1 MSKHTASKI
10 YSKGILHPPAL
21 TSPDYTWQYGCS
33 LNYPVW
39 IHFSLFLFGNKLV
52 VNEAVHHT
60 GLCSIDFSIK
70 TQKVTN
76 IVISDFKAPKKMSA
90 INESTMAELESSDQ
104 HQLLLLV
111 TSDEGSNHSIMDG
124 HDPALYD
131 VPGSVVALLSVL
143 YGFISL
149 ASLLGNT
156 LVIYVVVVSPRMRT
170 VTNYY
175 IANMALADVI
185 IALFAIPFQFH
196 AALLQRYC

>member
-1 MSKHTASKI
+1 
-10 YSKGILHPPAL
+10 
-21 TSPDYTWQYGCS
+21 
-33 LNYPVW
+33 
-39 IHFSLFLFGNKLV
+39 
-52 VNEAVHHT
+52 
-60 GLCSIDFSIK
+60 
-70 TQKVTN
+70 
-76 IVISDFKAPKKMSA
+76 
-90 INESTMAELESSDQ
+90 MAELESSDQ

-111 TSDEGSNHSIMDG
+111 TSEAGSNHSMDG

-149 ASLLGNT
+149 AALVGNS